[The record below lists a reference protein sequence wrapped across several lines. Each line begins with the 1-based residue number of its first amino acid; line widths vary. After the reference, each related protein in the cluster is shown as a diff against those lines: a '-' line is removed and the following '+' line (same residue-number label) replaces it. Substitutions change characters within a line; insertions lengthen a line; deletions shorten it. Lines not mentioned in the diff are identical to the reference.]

1 MKWTVI
7 AGLALTLSLASAPAV
22 LAADAAAPAA
32 AKRYFATEADAA
44 KGCGTEVVVWINK
57 ITGVYHLKESRWYG
71 KTKDGAYAC
80 KNEMDLAGNH
90 GAKTE
95 K

>member
-1 MKWTVI
+1 MKTAI
-7 AGLALTLSLASAPAV
+7 LAGLFLMLT
-22 LAADAAAPAA
+22 AAAATAA
-32 AKRYFATEADAA
+32 GEKRFFASEADAA

-57 ITGVYHLKESRWYG
+57 STGVYHLKESRWYG

-80 KNEMDLAGNH
+80 KNEMDLAGH
-90 GAKTE
+90 HAAKTE